1 MDFPDLEAAVRE
13 PDKRDASAAE
23 LEKRALRAALLKYT
37 GEHVQPFRRRRLP
50 AQTPRSCSSA
60 RSMVA
65 LPEPSLGAGSTAAL
79 RAPAPLRPTTALP
92 CPALPIAV
100 AEGVASAVVLVEPL
114 SFEAI
119 RRTEGVEPERFLR

>member
-1 MDFPDLEAAVRE
+1 MCAGPSAPD
-13 PDKRDASAAE
+13 
-23 LEKRALRAALLKYT
+23 
-37 GEHVQPFRRRRLP
+37 H
-50 AQTPRSCSSA
+50 RS
-60 RSMVA
+60 
-65 LPEPSLGAGSTAAL
+65 
-79 RAPAPLRPTTALP
+79 ALP